1 MRLAL
6 AVAAA
11 AVALVSPA
19 AAEPMPSGQVAAL
32 TAGDT
37 FEFRGLARTRA
48 GFENHVWRFAPDGRV
63 TSESSLAR
71 LTLGAMGDQFGLRAA
86 GTWRRLGDQL
96 CLQWEPGARR
106 FDGCY
111 TVLKGR
117 GRMVH
122 LVGPQFFEGSLEAVD
137 PATRTAE
144 QPKPSRPFGRV
155 R

>member
-6 AVAAA
+6 ALAAA
-11 AVALVSPA
+11 AALASPA

-32 TAGDT
+32 TAGNA
-37 FEFRGLARTRA
+37 FEFRGFARTRS

-63 TSESSLAR
+63 TSESAMAR
-71 LTLGAMGDQFGLRAA
+71 LALGAMSDQFGLRAA
-86 GTWRRLGDQL
+86 GTWRRQGDQL

-122 LVGPQFFEGSLEAVD
+122 LVGPQFFEGTLEPSG
-137 PATRTAE
+137 PAAGTAE
-144 QPKPSRPFGRV
+144 QRPAGPRPFGR
-155 R
+155 